1 MCLDPI
7 SAASSALSD
16 SSCPQRGKPTP
27 VRSPAPGSAP
37 GPPPRR
43 AGLRRRAAAA
53 LPFLEGTIPINFSGR
68 TGPAAQSRTGF
79 PSPYSASRAR
89 PALAA
94 AQHSTAQH
102 GAAQRSPSQQPCG
115 WGCRGPG
122 PAPAAAAG
130 PAGTASPR
138 GLRRER
144 CCAVFHCAVP
154 CCASRP
160 WCPAAG
166 THSSSTALSRRA
178 VAAECTHVPSCSPC
192 KCELTKSHPPK
203 SGSVIYR
210 VCNILVSF
218 PKNTCSKFNPKA
230 YCALPDDP

>member
-94 AQHSTAQH
+94 AQHSTALH
-102 GAAQRSPSQQPCG
+102 GAAQPQPEAVRMGLQRPRPRSCCCCWPCRHG
-115 WGCRGPG
+115 EPTG
-122 PAPAAAAG
+122 AAQG
-130 PAGTASPR
+130 VV
-138 GLRRER
+138 L
-144 CCAVFHCAVP
+144 CCAVP

-210 VCNILVSF
+210 VCNILVFF